1 MLFPSKVF
9 VNIVEDNGCRK
20 SKFCGSG
27 RRSREPVRQMLRTSF
42 SHASRLIV
50 SLLAVLFVHSAGTQ
64 PAASE
69 NAPRV
74 CWSNS
79 QLAHVAGEERVQRMV
94 RAAFVDPPQRKLT
107 PYVPLLPNGVV
118 RRVRLPPEKKLVALT
133 FDLCE
138 EPFEIAGYQG
148 GIVDY
153 LRANNIKATFF
164 AGGKWM
170 LTHRSRAQQLMSDPL
185 FAIGNH
191 TWEHRNLRLL
201 EGKALDD
208 ELKNAQAAYESVRED
223 LAEKRCVRP
232 GQATPAV
239 DATRTRL
246 ELIRFPFGA
255 CNARALDA
263 AAGLGLLPI
272 QWDVSSGDA
281 PPGQSPQE
289 MLKDVLRGVRPGSIV
304 LFHANGR
311 GIHTTETIPIIVAAL
326 KAKGYEFVTV
336 PELLKEGKAE
346 IVPTCYDSRPGDA
359 DRYDGMAARL
369 EMLYREARIR
379 VLGNSPAQSE
389 GIGAPGASQ
398 PSNKGDEI
406 NHSEMAPDLSSG
418 NIPLP
423 KPRPRE

>member
-1 MLFPSKVF
+1 MRNSFVRWARWPIAWLDMSVF
-9 VNIVEDNGCRK
+9 AHC
-20 SKFCGSG
+20 
-27 RRSREPVRQMLRTSF
+27 
-42 SHASRLIV
+42 
-50 SLLAVLFVHSAGTQ
+50 AGAQ

-69 NAPRV
+69 NSTRV

-79 QLAHVAGEERVQRMV
+79 QLAHVPGEERVQRMV
-94 RAAFVDPPQRKLT
+94 KSAFVDPPQRDLT
-107 PYVPLLPNGVV
+107 PYPPLSPDQRYGVI
-118 RRVRLPPEKKLVALT
+118 RRVRLPPDKKLVALT

-153 LRANNIKATFF
+153 LRTNNIKATFF

-170 LTHRSRAQQLMSDPL
+170 LTHRMRAQQLMSDPL

-201 EGKALDD
+201 EGKALYD
-208 ELKNAQAAYESVRED
+208 ELKDAQAAYEKVRDD

-232 GQATPAV
+232 AQTTLAA
-239 DATRTRL
+239 DATQPRL
-246 ELIRFPFGA
+246 SLVRFPFGA

-263 AAGLGLLPI
+263 VADLGLLPI

-281 PPGQSPQE
+281 PPGQGPAE

-326 KAKGYEFVTV
+326 KAKGYDFVTV
-336 PELLKEGKAE
+336 PELIKEGKPE

-379 VLGNSPAQSE
+379 VLGNSPAQGE
-389 GIGAPGASQ
+389 GMRAPSVSL
-398 PSNKGDEI
+398 PPVKGDEI
-406 NHSEMAPDLSSG
+406 NHPEIAPDLSLE

-423 KPRPRE
+423 RSRPRE